1 MISKKM
7 TDTSPLA
14 EATEKKADLNRSSTY
29 IDSVLQKDND
39 KPVHIEMPILGV
51 LAGFNLAGQPIVSH
65 EYSEPDDGTVA
76 LSTTKLE
83 LDDINKK
90 VTLVF
95 IKGDVKQPMILGVV
109 QDQVLD
115 INTPKTIECSD
126 GILLKCGDAKISLDK
141 DGHLLIQGVTV
152 STQAYG
158 TNRVKGSAVKIN

>member
-1 MISKKM
+1 MASKHV
-7 TDTSPLA
+7 TESLSFS
-14 EATEKKADLNRSSTY
+14 EVTEKKSDHEPLKPY
-29 IDSVLQKDND
+29 IDSALQMENG

-51 LAGFNLAGQPIVSH
+51 LTGFNLAGQPLVSH
-65 EYSEPDDGTVA
+65 EYSEYDDMIA
-76 LSTTKLE
+76 MSTTKLE

-109 QDQVLD
+109 QDQVLE
-115 INTPKTIECSD
+115 INTPKTIECAE